1 MSGDRDGRAADLSN
15 YKERAIML
23 SRRALLIS
31 VSALALTGPAYAAPI
46 PVMLYKSP
54 DCGCCEGYAD
64 YLRHDGFAVTVNAT
78 NDFSEISRKAGIPA
92 ALQGCHTAVIGA
104 YVVDGHVPVEAI
116 RKLLAERPAIKAI
129 TLPGMPEGSPG
140 MTGDKTGPFTIYA
153 IGKDGRSGVFMK
165 V

>member
-1 MSGDRDGRAADLSN
+1 
-15 YKERAIML
+15 ML

-31 VSALALTGPAYAAPI
+31 ASALVLTGPAYAAPI
-46 PVMLYKSP
+46 SVMLYKSP
-54 DCGCCEGYAD
+54 DRGCCEGYAD
-64 YLRHDGFAVTVNAT
+64 YLRHNGFTVTVKAT
-78 NDFSEISRKAGIPA
+78 SDFSEISRKAGIPSD
-92 ALQGCHTAVIGA
+92 LQGCHTAVIGA

-116 RKLLAERPAIKAI
+116 RKLLTGRPAIKAI

-153 IGKDGRSGVFMK
+153 IGKDGPSSVFMK